1 MPQLTY
7 RDATLDDLPLIVS
20 IYNTT
25 IEGRM
30 VTADT
35 EMVSVD
41 SRLAWFAE
49 HVPGTRPL
57 WMVYNA
63 QEEVVGWVSFQD
75 FYGRP
80 AYAATAEISIYLH
93 PQHRGRGVGKAV
105 LDYGINACPS
115 LGIKTLLAFIFAH
128 NAPSLKLFQQAGFA
142 QWALLPHIAEL
153 DGIERSLAI
162 LGLRVDAK

>member
-1 MPQLTY
+1 MEKALNWRMPQLTY
-7 RDATLDDLPLIVS
+7 TDATLDDLPLIVS

-35 EMVSVD
+35 EMVSVE

-49 HVPGTRPL
+49 HIPDKRPL
-57 WMVYNA
+57 WMVH
-63 QEEVVGWVSFQD
+63 QEQQVVGWVSFQD

-93 PQHRGRGVGKAV
+93 PQYRGQGLGKAV
-105 LDYGINACPS
+105 LDYSIKSCPA
-115 LGIKTLLAFIFAH
+115 LGIK
-128 NAPSLKLFQQAGFA
+128 
-142 QWALLPHIAEL
+142 
-153 DGIERSLAI
+153 
-162 LGLRVDAK
+162 